1 MRLLF
6 TLFVFFTVTIING
19 QNISANKF
27 EHEIYILNNKR
38 EFEKSITRIY
48 EVLDDPKS
56 TYYDQYIAYLQ
67 KSYTYKRVYNY
78 TEAFN
83 NLTLALEAGLRT
95 DRKKEVKTK
104 IAIERFF
111 IVFDLQKHDQV
122 KDFIEA
128 NKELNLDIIDR
139 KTKGLYLAA
148 LAIVDINNG
157 QYQAGDEK
165 INVAIDIFKS
175 VAPEDLPNIY
185 AKKMYLYQTLGD
197 SNKVDESYK
206 DAIFYAEK
214 YNSPFYIKNLAI
226 NMWKYYTD
234 LGDGQKAKEYKRI
247 VDNINYDDISSFNL
261 TSIRLTE
268 LEKKIQYNN
277 QEISR
282 QKDLKKTVMLIVISI
297 VAIIVLVTL
306 IITYQKS
313 KSKRKS
319 IEFENT
325 KMRKVLEQ
333 MLQTGTQESYNE
345 KIEFESSNLTDRQ
358 KQVIELVKLGKT
370 NKEIAN
376 ELFISENTVKYHL
389 KIIYNILK
397 IENRTQLQE

>member
-1 MRLLF
+1 MRFL
-6 TLFVFFTVTIING
+6 VFLMVIFSFG
-19 QNISANKF
+19 FSEAQNIDAKKF
-27 EHEIYILNNKR
+27 EEEIYILNNKR

-56 TYYDQYIAYLQ
+56 TYHDQYIAYLQ

-95 DRKKEVKTK
+95 NRKKEVKTK

-128 NKELNLDIIDR
+128 NKELNLDIIDK
-139 KTKGLYLAA
+139 KTKALYLSA

-157 QYQAGDEK
+157 KFEAGDDK
-165 INVAIDIFKS
+165 INIAIDIFKE

-185 AKKMYLYQTLGD
+185 AKKMYLYQTLGKP
-197 SNKVDESYK
+197 NKVDESYR
-206 DAIFYAEK
+206 DAIFYTEK

-234 LGDGQKAKEYKRI
+234 LGDGQRAKQYKKI
-247 VDNINYDDISSFNL
+247 VDTINYDDISSFNL

-282 QKDLKKTVMLIVISI
+282 QKDLKKTIMLVVVSI
-297 VAIIVLVTL
+297 AAIMVLVAL
-306 IITYQKS
+306 IITYQRS
-313 KSKRKS
+313 KKKRQL
-319 IEFENT
+319 IELENI

-333 MLQTGTQESYNE
+333 MLQNGNQESYNDR
-345 KIEFESSNLTDRQ
+345 IEQESSNLTDRQ